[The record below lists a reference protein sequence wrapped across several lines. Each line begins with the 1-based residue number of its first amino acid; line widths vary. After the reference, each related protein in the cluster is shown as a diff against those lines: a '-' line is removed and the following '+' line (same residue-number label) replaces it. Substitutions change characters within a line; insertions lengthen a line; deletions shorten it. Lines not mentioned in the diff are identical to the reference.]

1 MKDFK
6 KNITPSKRLV
16 FVVTTILFICLLQ
29 FSFTGFAK
37 STSSDS
43 LVESFWLW
51 RFFGR
56 LHPLVVHF
64 PITLLILA
72 GVLELFTLKN
82 FKTNYYN
89 TMDRKI
95 I

>member
-1 MKDFK
+1 MKDVK

-37 STSSDS
+37 SPSSDS

-51 RFFGR
+51 RFF
-56 LHPLVVHF
+56 
-64 PITLLILA
+64 
-72 GVLELFTLKN
+72 
-82 FKTNYYN
+82 
-89 TMDRKI
+89 
-95 I
+95 